1 MVTVIIPSYNR
12 EKKIRCSIESVLNQT
27 MSDFEIII
35 VDDGSTDNT
44 ENVVKSIDDSRV
56 KYIKLEKNSGACV
69 ARNKGIKEAKGE
81 YIAFQD
87 SDDIWLN
94 NKLDKQ
100 LRFMRETNADMV
112 YCGMTRHINDKVRY
126 FPTDQKPNEDLTVKS
141 LLSRNKISTQNIF
154 IKKSVAEKILFD
166 PAFKRLQDWDFSTR
180 VLLNGYSVKY
190 LAEPLVDAIVQQ
202 DSITASINA
211 ENAYNQFIKKYE
223 SYYGKYPDALS
234 EVYYTIG
241 VNMIRTDI
249 VKARKYFKKSLK
261 LKFRMKPL
269 LRLLMPIIK

>member
-1 MVTVIIPSYNR
+1 
-12 EKKIRCSIESVLNQT
+12 